1 MIRGMHHVAI
11 IVSDIALAR
20 RFYVELL
27 GGREIAA
34 HYRSE
39 RQSWKVDVALPD
51 GTQLELFTF
60 PSAPPRLTRPEA
72 MGLRHLAFAVDNID
86 AAVAR
91 LDQFGVTHEPI
102 RTDPYTGAR
111 FTFCQ
116 DPDGLPVEFYEVA
129 R

>member
-11 IVSDIALAR
+11 IASDIDVAR

-39 RQSWKVDVALPD
+39 RQSWKVDVALPG

-60 PSAPPRLTRPEA
+60 PGAPPRPTRPEA
-72 MGLRHLAFAVDNID
+72 MGLRHLALAVDNVD